1 MSVVPPA
8 TQSKH
13 MQENNTMSS
22 SNGGAALGTTQPI
35 DTTFIM
41 WRRNYEA
48 QEESQAHEID
58 DQLKLTCIFKHF
70 N

>member
-1 MSVVPPA
+1 MRQTCWKLHEKSAKTSQECMSVVPPA

-41 WRRNYEA
+41 
-48 QEESQAHEID
+48 
-58 DQLKLTCIFKHF
+58 
-70 N
+70 